1 MDDDQIKD
9 DAADEGAE
17 DDDLDLDLDDDAA
30 DDGKD
35 DAGKGKDG
43 DDDRKSETPEARR
56 ARLARQL
63 DRHDKKHGLGK
74 YGEDGKPK
82 APSKS
87 SKDTKS
93 GELDFSQRA
102 FLNSEGIK
110 GKSEQALVQ
119 EWMKD
124 TGKSLDAVIEN
135 PRFQAELKD
144 FREGNATKDAM
155 PKGTRRSSQ
164 TSRDSVE
171 YWIAKG
177 ELPPNTP
184 ENQEL
189 RRKVVNAKIETKKDR
204 DVFTKT
210 PVIGG

>member
-1 MDDDQIKD
+1 MDDEKNGGE
-9 DAADEGAE
+9 DEVIE
-17 DDDLDLDLDDDAA
+17 DDDLDLDLDDDEDA
-30 DDGKD
+30 DPD
-35 DAGKGKDG
+35 DKGKGKDG
-43 DDDRKSETPEARR
+43 EDDDKKSETPEAKS
-56 ARLARQL
+56 ARLARMQ

-74 YGEDGKPK
+74 YSEDRKSK
-82 APSKS
+82 APSKG

-93 GELDFSQRA
+93 GELDLAQRA

-110 GKSEQALVQ
+110 GKSEHALVQ

-144 FREGNATKDAM
+144 FREGVATKEAM

-171 YWIAKG
+171 YWVAKG

-184 ENQEL
+184 ENQDL
-189 RRKVVNAKIETKKDR
+189 RRKVVNAKIEAKRDR

-210 PVIGG
+210 PVVGG